1 MNLIAPPDCRR
12 RTLSGRG
19 GFVPAIIGPAII
31 GPAIIGPPGYRAAAL
46 RLLEIFL
53 ARRALSF

>member
-12 RTLSGRG
+12 RSLSGRG
-19 GFVPAIIGPAII
+19 GFVPSIIGPAVIS
-31 GPAIIGPPGYRAAAL
+31 PAIIGPPGYRAAAL